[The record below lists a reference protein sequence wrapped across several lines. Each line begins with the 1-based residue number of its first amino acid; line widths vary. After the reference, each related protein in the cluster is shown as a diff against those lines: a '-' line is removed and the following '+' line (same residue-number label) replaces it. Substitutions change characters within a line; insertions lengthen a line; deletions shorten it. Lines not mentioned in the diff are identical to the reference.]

1 VTATPATGTDTGP
14 DTASRRR
21 ADVALAAAVLAMAA
35 LSLGPSIVKSSDLK
49 GLHFAFYR
57 LWTAA
62 ILYVTLTV
70 VRRRP
75 LTTADLR
82 LSWRGGLLFGLN
94 IGCFF
99 VSAKLTS
106 VANVSVISALQ
117 PALTL
122 VILAVAA
129 RAWPRPTTTI
139 WTLVAIGG
147 LAVSVMAGANAG
159 TGDPVGDALAVGTMV
174 LSTAYYF
181 ASKTARLELDTVTYT
196 AGMLLVASVV
206 LSPIA
211 VVGADSLSWP
221 PAGDWPLILLMVL
234 IPGTGHA
241 LTNYAHGYVPM
252 TVMSLIALLAPVF
265 SALYAWVLIDEH
277 LGWVQIAGMAVVLV
291 ALAIVVTTEQHAR
304 TPARSTPTPTPA
316 SESGDRTAT

>member
-1 VTATPATGTDTGP
+1 VTATPASGPAAGLGP
-14 DTASRRR
+14 DAASRRR
-21 ADVALAAAVLAMAA
+21 TDVALVAAVLAMAA

-62 ILYVTLTV
+62 ILYAALTV

-75 LTTADLR
+75 LSTAHLR

-122 VILAVAA
+122 VVLAVAA
-129 RAWPRPTTTI
+129 RAWPRPSTTI

-159 TGDPVGDALAVGTMV
+159 TGDPLGDLLAVGTMV

-206 LSPIA
+206 LTPIA

-241 LTNYAHGYVPM
+241 LTNFSHGYVSM
-252 TVMSLIALLAPVF
+252 TVMSLIALLGPVF
-265 SALYAWVLIDEH
+265 SAVYAWVLIDEH
-277 LGWVQIAGMAVVLV
+277 LGWMQIAGMGIVLV
-291 ALAIVVTTEQHAR
+291 ALAIVVTAEQQAR
-304 TPARSTPTPTPA
+304 APARRT
-316 SESGDRTAT
+316 SGFRTRAVR

>member
-1 VTATPATGTDTGP
+1 MTATPASGPAAGLGP
-14 DTASRRR
+14 DAASRRR
-21 ADVALAAAVLAMAA
+21 TDVALVAAVLAMAA

-62 ILYVTLTV
+62 ILYAALTV

-75 LTTADLR
+75 LSTAHLR

-122 VILAVAA
+122 VVLAVAA
-129 RAWPRPTTTI
+129 RAWPRPSTTI

-159 TGDPVGDALAVGTMV
+159 TGDPLGDLLAVGTMV

-206 LSPIA
+206 LTPIA

-241 LTNYAHGYVPM
+241 LTNFSHGYVSM
-252 TVMSLIALLAPVF
+252 TVMSLIALLGPVF
-265 SALYAWVLIDEH
+265 SAVYAWVLIDEH
-277 LGWVQIAGMAVVLV
+277 LGWMQIAGMGIVLV
-291 ALAIVVTTEQHAR
+291 ALAIVVTAEQQAR
-304 TPARSTPTPTPA
+304 APARRT
-316 SESGDRTAT
+316 SGFRTRAVR